1 MTILTAESSVTNR
14 PNVSQIAVP
23 YVYRRASGRY
33 HLRVRLKGC
42 HTSCTLS
49 LKTTNRP
56 AAMTTAKH
64 LLQTLKA
71 FHLDNPEASW
81 DELRDNLRY
90 IAEEAL
96 GNPQG
101 DAYGLVLSEVSEN
114 LAEIAHTMPMGLA
127 QAKAVL
133 MAQRV
138 LKAAE
143 GRHSGD
149 LRELVGLLEG
159 DLRGSIADTYQVVA
173 LDSQAAVPVPIC
185 ITDGQQAAKAPNG
198 TPSATTFSA
207 LYEAFKTERGGD
219 LAPNTLK
226 NWESCTKVITGHL
239 KDTAMATHTRATFVG
254 LRDALLADGRKPS
267 SVNKIMTH
275 ASSVMGWAV
284 ATGLIERDYSK
295 KLTIAKGADSAREAF
310 TQDHLK
316 TLQGWAMGNL
326 GEDWKASAIAL
337 GVATGARIGEIH
349 QLTGS
354 DIYKADGQWV
364 MDINDKDGKTLKNAF
379 SRRVVPLLG
388 IAEDHLEKL
397 SQCQGRLFAQS
408 KSGFDQLTN
417 QTIRDVLG
425 INSGE
430 GLSFH
435 SLRHSMASDLKAV
448 GVSVGIAQAILG
460 HSSGSLAFDLYG
472 GNAAAS
478 RGLIVEALRLIR

>member
-1 MTILTAESSVTNR
+1 MTILTVESSVTSR

-81 DELRDNLRY
+81 EELRDNLRD

-101 DAYGLVLSEVSEN
+101 EAYGLVLADVSEN
-114 LAEIAHTMPMGLA
+114 LAEIAETMPMGLA
-127 QAKAVL
+127 QAQAVL

-138 LKAAE
+138 LTAAQ

-149 LRELVGLLEG
+149 LRALVELLNG
-159 DLRGSIADTYQVVA
+159 DLKSSIVSTNQVADA
-173 LDSQAAVPVPIC
+173 NSREPVPASIC
-185 ITDGQQAAKAPNG
+185 KSLSTGVSTVATG
-198 TPSATTFSA
+198 STTFRD
-207 LYEAFKTERGGD
+207 LYDAYKAERGGD
-219 LAPNTLK
+219 LSASTLK
-226 NWESCTKVITGHL
+226 NWESCTKVIAEHL
-239 KDTAMATHTRATFVG
+239 KNTDMASHSRATFVG

-275 ASSVMGWAV
+275 ASSVIGWAV
-284 ATGLIERDYSK
+284 ATGLIERDYTK
-295 KLTIAKGADSAREAF
+295 KLAIAKGAESAREAF

-316 TLQGWAMGNL
+316 ALHDWTVSNL
-326 GEDWKASAIAL
+326 GHDWKASAVAL
-337 GVATGARIGEIH
+337 GIASGARIGEIH

-364 MDINDKDGKTLKNAF
+364 MDINDNDGKTLKNNF
-379 SRRVVPLLG
+379 SRRTVPLMG
-388 IAEDHLEKL
+388 IPESHLEVL
-397 SQCQGRLFAQS
+397 SQTQGRLFAQS
-408 KSGFDQLTN
+408 KSGFDQLIN
-417 QTIRDVLG
+417 QMIRDVLG
-425 INSGE
+425 TKTGE

-435 SLRHSMASDLKAV
+435 SLRHSMASDLKAA

-478 RGLIVEALRLIR
+478 RGLMVDALREIR

>member
-71 FHLDNPEASW
+71 FHLDKPDATWE
-81 DELRDNLRY
+81 ELRDNLRY

-101 DAYGLVLSEVSEN
+101 DAYGLVLDEVCEN
-114 LAEIAHTMPMGLA
+114 LAEIAETMPMGLA
-127 QAKAVL
+127 QAQTVL

-138 LKAAE
+138 LAAAQ

-149 LRELVGLLEG
+149 LRGLVELLNG
-159 DLRGSIADTYQVVA
+159 DLKGSIDIVNQN
-173 LDSQAAVPVPIC
+173 LISDSRMPVSVPIC
-185 ITDGQQAAKAPNG
+185 KSLSTGSS
-198 TPSATTFSA
+198 TTTFGG
-207 LYEAFKTERGGD
+207 LYKAFKAERGGD
-219 LAPNTLK
+219 LSANTVK
-226 NWESCTKVITGHL
+226 NWESCTKTIAGHL
-239 KDTAMATHTRATFVG
+239 KDADMAEHSRATFVG

-275 ASSVMGWAV
+275 ASSVIGWAV
-284 ATGLIERDYSK
+284 ATGLIDRDYSK
-295 KLTIAKGADSAREAF
+295 KLTIAKGAESAREAF

-316 TLQGWAMGNL
+316 ALRGWAVSKL

>member
-1 MTILTAESSVTNR
+1 MSILTAESSVTNR

-42 HTSCTLS
+42 HTSCTIS

-81 DELRDNLRY
+81 GELRDNLRD

-101 DAYGLVLSEVSEN
+101 EAYGLVLSEVSEN
-114 LAEIAHTMPMGLA
+114 LAQIAETMPMRLA
-127 QAKAVL
+127 QAQAVL

-138 LKAAE
+138 LEAAQ

-149 LRELVGLLEG
+149 LRELVELLNG
-159 DLRGSIADTYQVVA
+159 DLKGPIGSVNQVGDV
-173 LDSQAAVPVPIC
+173 DSREPVPVPVPIC
-185 ITDGQQAAKAPNG
+185 KSLSTDSS
-198 TPSATTFSA
+198 TTTFQS
-207 LYEAFKTERGGD
+207 LYEAFKAERGGD
-219 LAPNTLK
+219 KSANTLK
-226 NWESCTKVITGHL
+226 NWKSSTSTIVAHL
-239 KDTAMATHTRATFVG
+239 RDTDMSKHTRATFVG

-267 SVNKIMTH
+267 SVNKVMTH
-275 ASSVMGWAV
+275 ASTVIGWAV

-295 KLTIAKGADSAREAF
+295 KLTITKGADSDRTAF
-310 TQDHLK
+310 TGDHLK
-316 TLQGWAMGNL
+316 ALHDWAMGNL
-326 GEDWKASAIAL
+326 GNDWKASVIAL

-354 DIYKADGQWV
+354 DIYEDGGHWV
-364 MDINDKDGKTLKNAF
+364 MDINDKDGKTLKNSF
-379 SRRVVPLLG
+379 SRRTVPLLG
-388 IAEDHLEKL
+388 IPEDHLEKL
-397 SQCQGRLFAQS
+397 SQTQGRLFTQS

-417 QTIRDVLG
+417 QMIRDLLG
-425 INSGE
+425 TKTGG

-435 SLRHSMASDLKAV
+435 SLRHSMASDLKAA
-448 GVSVGIAQAILG
+448 GVSVGIVQAILG
-460 HSSGSLAFDLYG
+460 HSSGSLAFDVYG

-478 RGLIVEALRLIR
+478 RGLMVEALGMIR

>member
-1 MTILTAESSVTNR
+1 MGLTPKMTILTPESSVTNR

-81 DELRDNLRY
+81 EELRD

-101 DAYGLVLSEVSEN
+101 EAYGLVLSDVSEN
-114 LAEIAHTMPMGLA
+114 LAEIAETMPMSLPQA
-127 QAKAVL
+127 QAVL

-138 LKAAE
+138 LTAAQ

-149 LRELVGLLEG
+149 LRGLVELLNG
-159 DLRGSIADTYQVVA
+159 DLKASIGNANQDV
-173 LDSQAAVPVPIC
+173 DSDSREPVPASIC
-185 ITDGQQAAKAPNG
+185 NSSSTTTSSN
-198 TPSATTFSA
+198 TTFQA
-207 LYEAFKTERGGD
+207 LYDAFKAERGGD
-219 LAPNTLK
+219 KSAATLK
-226 NWESCTKVITGHL
+226 NWNSSTSTIVAHL
-239 KDTAMATHTRATFVG
+239 KDADMAKHSRATFVG
-254 LRDALLADGRKPS
+254 LRDALLKGRKPS
-267 SVNKIMTH
+267 SAKKVMTH
-275 ASSVMGWAV
+275 ASSVIGWAV
-284 ATGLIERDYSK
+284 ATGLIERDFSK
-295 KLTIAKGADSAREAF
+295 KLTITKGAESDRIAF
-310 TQDHLK
+310 SQDHLK
-316 TLQGWAMGNL
+316 VLQGWAVSNF
-326 GEDWKASAIAL
+326 GEDWRASVIAL
-337 GVATGARIGEIH
+337 GVATGARIGEVH

-364 MDINDKDGKTLKNAF
+364 MDINDKEGKTLKNSF
-379 SRRVVPLLG
+379 SRRIVPLLG
-388 IAEDHLEKL
+388 IPEGHLEKL
-397 SQCQGRLFAQS
+397 SQTQGRLFTQS

-417 QTIRDVLG
+417 QMIRDLLG
-425 INSGE
+425 TKTGG

-435 SLRHSMASDLKAV
+435 SLRHSMASDLKAA
-448 GVSVGIAQAILG
+448 GVSVGIVQAILG
-460 HSSGSLAFDLYG
+460 HSSGSLAFDVYG

-478 RGLIVEALRLIR
+478 RGLMVEALRLAR